1 MKTLLY
7 AAVLAVSTTLSAQVK
22 LADKDFKNLTSLAE
36 YYVAHNNANNDDFDA
51 SVKKF
56 ASGKLVNVVETMTL
70 LDSGDK
76 KLLTPKY
83 LARPANDEL
92 QLWYAIDR
100 LRYHK
105 NVDTLDTRTNEQ
117 VLKAA
122 LAEKADEREMLDD
135 YYRALDGGVGFLF
148 NDANL
153 SDINIEMD
161 KLGFKNDT
169 EKAIFFLNITGG
181 LITRFRVLNQM
192 QNPDKLMEFAAKLPK
207 FNGEP
212 YYKFKGF
219 GFEDFEHSNDVE
231 KSTYKTMQMEGY
243 YSDLASH
250 FMAASEKEDIALAKD
265 IYFNSILYTPEF
277 FKYSAMAEMLQE
289 VYDSAK
295 E

>member
-1 MKTLLY
+1 MKTLFY
-7 AAVLAVSTTLSAQVK
+7 AALLAVSCTVSAQVK
-22 LADKDFKNLTSLAE
+22 LSDKDFKDLASLAE

-56 ASGKLVNVVETMTL
+56 ASGKLANMVQTMTL
-70 LDSGDK
+70 LDGGDK

-83 LARPANDEL
+83 MARPANDEL
-92 QLWYAIDR
+92 QLWYTIDR

-135 YYRALDGGVGFLF
+135 YYRMLEGGIGFLF
-148 NDANL
+148 NEANL
-153 SDINIEMD
+153 SDVNLEID

-169 EKAIFFLNITGG
+169 EKAIFFLNVTSG
-181 LITRFRVLNQM
+181 LIMRFRVLNQM
-192 QNPDKLMEFAAKLPK
+192 QNPDKLMEYAAKLPK

-219 GFEDFEHSNDVE
+219 GFEDFEHANDVE

-243 YSDLASH
+243 YSALASH
-250 FMAASEKEDIALAKD
+250 FMAASEKQDIALAKD
-265 IYFNSILYTPEF
+265 IYFSSILYTPEF
-277 FKYSAMAEMLQE
+277 FKYSGMADMLQE
-289 VYDSAK
+289 VYNEAK
-295 E
+295 N